1 MSAQEDSL
9 APDSSSVDASY
20 PSSIGRPT
28 THPVQS
34 PSQHEGKPKGIGAL
48 LAVLGVV
55 YGDIG
60 TSPLYALQTS
70 VHNVGSVAHPAQNWE
85 IMGLTSLTFWALML
99 VVTIKYVLLV
109 MRADHNGEGGIIAL
123 MSLAQRVCKSHRMRW
138 LIGFIGIAGTCLF
151 FGDSIITPAISVLSA
166 VEGIEIAVP
175 QAEEF
180 VIPVA
185 MAVLIALFAAQAL
198 GTGRIGRAF
207 GPIMLIWFCVLAVL
221 GVKGI
226 LLYPKILLALSPTL
240 ALQFIVTHGAISFL
254 SLGSVVLSVTG
265 AEALY
270 ADMGH
275 FGRSPIR
282 YAWLFFVLP
291 ALSLNY
297 FGQAALLIHD
307 PRTLA
312 NPFFHLGPHWVQIP
326 LLILAT
332 MATVIASQAG
342 ISGSFSLFRQLIQL
356 GYFPRSR
363 IIHTNPYEE
372 AQIYIP
378 SLNWILAFG
387 ALLLVIAFRSSAALA
402 AAYGIAVTGTFL
414 CTSVLSMVVF
424 RRIFNWAPWLVTC
437 VFGFF
442 FLMDGTF
449 FSANVLKIP
458 EGGWVPLTIAFICTL
473 LMTTW
478 KRGRSLLRARYQTD
492 AVPMASFLTRVTQS
506 RTIRV
511 PGWAVFLTADPET
524 VPNSLLHNLRLNRV
538 LHEHIIFVTV
548 DTMDQP
554 EVGEDQRLSVKELA
568 PNIYRVIIHYGFME
582 MPNVPLAL
590 AQLSSEHGLEFD
602 PIQASYFASHD
613 LVFRSQVPKMSLW
626 RMWIFLYLLNNATPA
641 TEFFRIPPER
651 VMEFGVRIAI

>member
-1 MSAQEDSL
+1 MTEHDGLSFDHN
-9 APDSSSVDASY
+9 SSDASY
-20 PSSIGRPT
+20 PNSLGRPT

-34 PSQHEGKPKGIGAL
+34 PPHGGPSTTKPKGLGAML
-48 LAVLGVV
+48 GVLGVV

-70 VHNVGSVAHPAQNWE
+70 VHNVGSHIQPWE
-85 IMGLTSLTFWALML
+85 IMGITSLTFWALML
-99 VVTIKYVLLV
+99 VVTIKYVSLV
-109 MRADHNGEGGIIAL
+109 MCADHNGEGGIIAL
-123 MSLAQRVCKSHRMRW
+123 MSLAQRVCKSPRMRW

-166 VEGIEIAVP
+166 IEGIEISVP
-175 QAEEF
+175 QAKEF
-180 VIPVA
+180 VIP
-185 MAVLIALFAAQAL
+185 MALVVLVGLFAAQAL

-207 GPIMLIWFCVLAVL
+207 GPIMLVWFCVLAVL
-221 GVKGI
+221 GVRGI
-226 LLYPKILLALSPTL
+226 ILYPHILMALSPWL
-240 ALQFIVTHGAISFL
+240 ALKFIATHGVISFL

-282 YAWLFFVLP
+282 YAWLFLVLP

-297 FGQAALLIHD
+297 FGQAAQLIHN
-307 PRTLA
+307 PSTIA
-312 NPFFHLGPHWVQIP
+312 NPFFHLGPHWLQIP
-326 LLILAT
+326 MLILAT

-342 ISGSFSLFRQLIQL
+342 ISGSFSICRQLIQL
-356 GYFPRSR
+356 GYLPRSR
-363 IIHTNPYEE
+363 IVHTNPYEE

-378 SLNWILAFG
+378 SLNWLLAFG
-387 ALLLVIAFRSSAALA
+387 ALLLVVSFRSSAALA
-402 AAYGIAVTGTFL
+402 SAYGIAVTGTFL

-424 RRIFNWAPWLVTC
+424 RRIFKWAPWLVAC

-458 EGGWVPLTIAFICTL
+458 EGGWVPLFIAFICTL
-473 LMTTW
+473 IMTTW
-478 KRGRSLLRARYQTD
+478 KRGRNLLRSRLQAD
-492 AVPMASFLTRVTQS
+492 AIPMGSFLTRLTQS

-511 PGWAVFLTADPET
+511 PGWAVFLTAAPEI

-538 LHEHIIFVTV
+538 LHEHVIFVTV
-548 DTMDQP
+548 QTLDQP
-554 EVGEDQRLSVKELA
+554 EVTIDQRLEITELS
-568 PNIYRVIIHYGFME
+568 PNIYRVIVRYGFME

-590 AQLSSEHGLEFD
+590 GQLSDRGMDFD

-613 LVFRSQVPKMSLW
+613 LVFRSKVPKMSLW